1 MNNTPLYPLS
11 ISSIDTNIS
20 ISYSN
25 EPYIIPT
32 ALLFTKYKPSSQLK
46 SNTFDISDPYDSPSY
61 QSSTSSLYPSSHLP
75 NKSQENIGIKSLYFF
90 TEDENDDT
98 PPLPFTPY
106 DEPETL
112 DLGQHEHGVYS
123 CEKNSIIH

>member
-32 ALLFTKYKPSSQLK
+32 ALLFTKYKPS
-46 SNTFDISDPYDSPSY
+46 Y
-61 QSSTSSLYPSSHLP
+61 QSSTSSSLYPSSHLP